1 VAQVVECLPSK
12 REVQNSN
19 PSTIKKKKGKDKS
32 KKQNKGT
39 KTKKKLLDWGYSSV
53 VDHLPIMH
61 KTLNSVPAPKKKKAE
76 AFVIQ

>member
-19 PSTIKKKKGKDKS
+19 PSTIKKK
-32 KKQNKGT
+32 NKGT